1 MDDEVQF
8 RSCIWVKFECPC
20 RSAIMSEVSLPP
32 NKSFAHSVSVGSYI
46 WGHLESDVFSYKW
59 LNDINPLVPGQN
71 GVDSF
76 LSIPST
82 KYN

>member
-8 RSCIWVKFECPC
+8 NSCIWVKFECPC

-32 NKSFAHSVSVGSYI
+32 NKSFAHSVSGGSYI
-46 WGHLESDVFSYKW
+46 WEHLERDVFPYRWPDNIHS
-59 LNDINPLVPGQN
+59 LVPGLN

-76 LSIPST
+76 LSIPPI